1 MIANMLWK
9 LYPLNP
15 VPWVRPFVVM
25 ILKYLMK
32 GKSASKS
39 TRICGGKTPLP
50 PGTLLNLWKDN
61 TRFRTLFRTVS
72 WLLFFR

>member
-1 MIANMLWK
+1 MIANMLGWK

-32 GKSASKS
+32 KMKCKS
-39 TRICGGKTPLP
+39 TRICGGKTP
-50 PGTLLNLWKDN
+50 TTSRN
-61 TRFRTLFRTVS
+61 VA
-72 WLLFFR
+72 